1 MDQIAARMYGVV
13 ASIEEQGCTGD
24 LTVTGSQPTDDNATK
39 HTFPAARHFPLKMH
53 RECSDVP
60 ILAMLVLVPILACY
74 AFARPIYLRKAKH
87 LPPPTLTLATFLEN
101 FEH

>member
-60 ILAMLVLVPILACY
+60 ILTMLVLVSILACY
-74 AFARPIYLRKAKH
+74 AFARPIYLHKAKH
-87 LPPPTLTLATFLEN
+87 LPPPP
-101 FEH
+101 